1 VDYGGRIFLPAKIK
15 NELLRFGLVTL
26 TVFLILFSSETLAYA
41 DYQPSSWA
49 STKLEIAR
57 LSGLT
62 PEDFDNQQFTANIT
76 RRDFC
81 ELLINSCSL
90 FGYPLPKVPKTHP
103 FTDTQDKVV
112 EQAFILGLTN
122 GTAKG
127 IFSPDLPLTREM
139 AVVMLGKLHSLFES
153 EYEVM
158 DEQQAEQI
166 LQKYANDSAKISDW
180 AKRYMADAYS
190 LGIISGTGNGV
201 LDPKGNLTR
210 EQGVIL
216 TLNLLA
222 YCDPLLFKE
231 LGIKECVLP
240 APSGMYISPYYTKED
255 VNLTWSKVPY
265 AAEYEVR
272 IYSNGAL
279 AYATLTEDNNLDL
292 RASSQKISVNPEDIF
307 GKDRQPVRAAL
318 EVIPLDKKGNPSVF
332 TLKQEFTVL
341 ASDSQRRSSTVD
353 RSKIRFT
360 SEAEALAYMED
371 IEVQVWQLVNG
382 TKKPATITL
391 AVHQGVAE
399 DVKKIFEEIYNGAE
413 QFPIKSCIGFSW
425 RGGTSQ
431 HNLGLAID
439 INPDENYFIGRDG
452 TIKAGKLWL
461 PGENPYSIL
470 PDGDVV
476 RAFKKYGWHWSPE
489 MNWSNGKDYMH
500 FSLSGT

>member
-1 VDYGGRIFLPAKIK
+1 MLSRLK
-15 NELLRFGLVTL
+15 NEILRFSFATL
-26 TVFLILFSSETLAYA
+26 IIFLILFSSETLAYA
-41 DYQPSSWA
+41 DYQPSPWA
-49 STKLEIAR
+49 LTKLEIAR
-57 LSGLT
+57 SSGLT
-62 PEDFDNQQFTANIT
+62 PKDFDHQQFTASIT

-90 FGYPLPKVPKTHP
+90 FGYPLPKVPKSHP

-112 EQAFILGLTN
+112 EQAFILGLTS

-139 AVVMLGKLHSLFES
+139 AVVMLGKLHTLLEPN
-153 EYEVM
+153 YDLM
-158 DEQQAEQI
+158 DEQQAGQI

-190 LGIISGTGNGV
+190 RGIIAGTGNGV

-222 YCDPLLFKE
+222 YCDSVLFRE
-231 LGIKECVLP
+231 LGIKECILP

-255 VNLTWSKVPY
+255 VNLTWSKVPS
-265 AAEYEVR
+265 ATEYEVR
-272 IYSNGAL
+272 IYSNGTL
-279 AYATLTEDNNLDL
+279 AYAARTKDNSLDL
-292 RASSQKISVNPEDIF
+292 RTSSPNVSVKPEDIF

-318 EVIPLDKKGNPSVF
+318 EVIPLDKKGTPSVF

-341 ASDSQRRSSTVD
+341 ASDSQRRGSTVD
-353 RSKIRFT
+353 RSKIRFS

-371 IEVQVWQLVNG
+371 IEVQVWRIVNG
-382 TKKPATITL
+382 TKKTATITL
-391 AVHQGVAE
+391 KVHQAVAD
-399 DVKKIFEEIYNGAE
+399 DVKKIFEEIYNGKE
-413 QFPIKSCIGFSW
+413 QFPIKSCVGFSW
-425 RGGTSQ
+425 RGETSQ

-439 INPDENYFIGRDG
+439 INPEENYFIGRNG
-452 TIKAGKLWL
+452 TIKAGKLWK
-461 PGENPYSIL
+461 PGENPYSII
-470 PDGDVV
+470 PGGDVV
-476 RAFKKYGWHWSPE
+476 RAFNKYGWHWSPD
-489 MNWSNGKDYMH
+489 MNWSNGADYMH